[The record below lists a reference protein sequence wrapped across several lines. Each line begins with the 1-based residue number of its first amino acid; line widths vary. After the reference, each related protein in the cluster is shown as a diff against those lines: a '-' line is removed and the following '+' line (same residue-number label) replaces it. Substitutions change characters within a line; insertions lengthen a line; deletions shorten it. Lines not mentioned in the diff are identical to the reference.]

1 MNTKM
6 AEKKIS
12 IGGEL
17 FTVRFNM
24 ACALGYERLTDTN
37 FFSEKFDTT
46 SSRIT
51 LCLATLVACNPEKE
65 NVAEAILQEASMPEV
80 AELMKA
86 VFDSL
91 EEWSQVSILAKDA
104 AEVKSEKEDSAK
116 NG

>member
-1 MNTKM
+1 M
-6 AEKKIS
+6 AEKKIR

-24 ACALGYERLTDTN
+24 ACALGYEKITDTN

-46 SSRIT
+46 SARIS
-51 LCLATLVACNPEKE
+51 LCLATLLACNPEKE
-65 NVAEAILQEASMPEV
+65 KVAEAILKEASLPEV
-80 AELMKA
+80 AELIKA

-91 EEWSQVSILAKDA
+91 EEWSQVSNLAKDS
-104 AEVKSEKEDSAK
+104 AEVKSEEEGSEK

>member
-1 MNTKM
+1 MT
-6 AEKKIS
+6 EKKIS

-24 ACALGYERLTDTN
+24 ACALGYEKNTDTN

-46 SSRIT
+46 SARIS
-51 LCLATLVACNPEKE
+51 LCQATLEACHPEKK
-65 NVAEAILQEASMPEV
+65 NVAETILQEASMPEV

-91 EEWSQVSILAKDA
+91 EEWSQVSPLAKDT
-104 AEVKSEKEDSAK
+104 AEVKAEKEDSAK

>member
-1 MNTKM
+1 MT
-6 AEKKIS
+6 EKKIS

-24 ACALGYERLTDTN
+24 ACALGYEKNTDTN

-46 SSRIT
+46 SARIS
-51 LCLATLVACNPEKE
+51 LCQATLEACNPEKK
-65 NVAEAILQEASMPEV
+65 NVAETILHEASMPEV

-86 VFDSL
+86 VFDSMA
-91 EEWSQVSILAKDA
+91 EWSQVSPLAKDT